1 MAVDVGQ
8 RHLSTVMPTQLDRMA
23 PDMIASGRPVQ
34 LLGTHPD
41 LADLDLR
48 GHPWARLLVGCAL
61 WDADC
66 TDPRARECAMAALRA
81 FRRAGDVRGEGYC
94 CFVLGSWAVT
104 DGDLRGSGQWWD
116 KARQLIGPD
125 TPSSEVALAHR
136 GLAAYAEGR
145 LAEAIAMAEESVAL
159 ARLRGR
165 PREEATALVNV
176 GFFRLW
182 TGDFEQA
189 LAALDTAE
197 DAFGEVPDAFDQYE
211 LPLCYGARGGLW
223 ALRDEYPRAEADF
236 DRGIAAQQVREP
248 WYEAIVRTL
257 RAEFMA
263 PVDPRRSRQDARWAI
278 SQLQARGEHWW
289 LVWATEAAGV
299 AALAAGMPTAAQTAL
314 REVLGH
320 DQPPL
325 ERACTQLLLGE
336 TLLSQAGSD
345 PTPAQEATELLT
357 AAATTFETA
366 GARYWAARAHLRL
379 ATAQPTTAARH
390 MAQAKRL
397 ATADPAY
404 HRLFSHTSP
413 LRLVAFGPGTVHGAD
428 GPIRFRTDNASRAVF
443 LLALAGPHG
452 MNIEQLA
459 GHLWADRVEHSRL
472 LARLRTLLWDIRT
485 GLGPDAWRLRRT
497 GATVSLDLT
506 GVPFDLT
513 DTRTAGRTC
522 LSEARL
528 NTDGLVRQ
536 LRQPLLTR
544 WAYDDW
550 VLAEQDHN
558 DQLADQLATPRS
570 A

>member
-1 MAVDVGQ
+1 MTVDVGQ
-8 RHLSTVMPTQLDRMA
+8 HRLSTATPAQLDRIA
-23 PDMIASGRPVQ
+23 PEMIASGRPVR
-34 LLGTHPD
+34 LLDIHPD

-48 GHPWARLLVGCAL
+48 RHPWARLLVGCAL

-66 TDPRARECAMAALRA
+66 TDPRAREHAMAARRA
-81 FRRAGDVRGEGYC
+81 FRRTGDARGEGYS

-104 DGDLRGSGQWWD
+104 DGDLRASGQWWG

-125 TPSSEVALAHR
+125 TPGNEVALAHR

-145 LAEAIAMAEESVAL
+145 LTEAIAMAEESVAL

-182 TGDFEQA
+182 TGDFDQA
-189 LAALDTAE
+189 LTALDTAE

-223 ALRDEYPRAEADF
+223 ALRGEYARAEADF
-236 DRGIAAQQVREP
+236 DRGIAAAQRVQEP

-257 RAEFMA
+257 RAEFTA
-263 PVDPRRSRQDARWAI
+263 PVDPRRSRQDARWAT
-278 SQLQARGEHWW
+278 SQLQARGERWW
-289 LVWATEAAGV
+289 LVWAAQAAGV
-299 AALAAGMPTAAQTAL
+299 AALEAGMPTAAQTAL
-314 REVLGH
+314 RDVLTH
-320 DQPPL
+320 AQPPL
-325 ERACTQLLLGE
+325 ERARTQLLLGE
-336 TLLSQAGSD
+336 TLLSRAGAD
-345 PTPAQEATELLT
+345 ATPLQEAAELLT
-357 AAATTFETA
+357 AAATTFVAT

-379 ATAQPTTAARH
+379 ATAQPASAARH
-390 MAQAKRL
+390 MAQAKRM

-413 LRLVAFGPGTVHGAD
+413 LRLVAFGPGTVHGTD
-428 GPIRFRTDNASRAVF
+428 GLIRFRTDNASRTVF

-452 MNIEQLA
+452 TNIEQLA
-459 GHLWADRVEHSRL
+459 GHLWTDRVDHSRL

-485 GLGPDAWRLRRT
+485 GLGPDSWRLRRT

-506 GVPFDLT
+506 GVPFDLPDT
-513 DTRTAGRTC
+513 RNAAHVARTGNHADTRTIV
-522 LSEARL
+522 SK
-528 NTDGLVRQ
+528 
-536 LRQPLLTR
+536 LRQPILTR

-550 VLAEQDHN
+550 VLTEQDHN
-558 DQLADQLATPRS
+558 NQLADQITTA
-570 A
+570 